1 MSISSINSNLASLLS
16 KAYSA
21 DGTSDTG
28 NQTIQQLAEELTG
41 SSNTSNSTSVSL
53 GNTGSGTETYT
64 AQGLLTQMRQ
74 FQRDNANI
82 LFEDS
87 SSDSNDSLFGS
98 SSTDSSDQATD
109 VTAMSK
115 NWVET
120 ISNDP
125 DKAQV
130 MVQSTLSDGLGTIL
144 GGN

>member
-41 SSNTSNSTSVSL
+41 SNTSSSTSVSL

-64 AQGLLTQMRQ
+64 AHGLLTQMRQ

-98 SSTDSSDQATD
+98 ASTDSSDQSTD
-109 VTAMSK
+109 IAAMSE
-115 NWVET
+115 NWVKT
-120 ISNDP
+120 ITNDP

-130 MVQSTLSDGLGTIL
+130 MVQSTLSEGLGTIL